1 LTIGDEILQRLST
14 QYRIQAE
21 EYVSLY
27 THLQSRDPFQ
37 VLVATILSQNTTDKA
52 ALNALKT
59 LERDVGL
66 TPRAILEAGRRRVE
80 KAIRMAGMYR
90 SKARFI
96 LEVSRIVVEKYG
108 GDIWN
113 MLRGDVEDV
122 RMRLMALPGVGGKTA
137 DVLLA
142 TLGIAHTVPVDTH
155 VRRVSTR
162 LGLVEEGASYE
173 AIRKR
178 LEEVFRADS
187 RHLAHLL
194 LIAHG
199 RRVCRARRPLC
210 GNCVINSLC
219 KYYQKSKKRLPA

>member
-1 LTIGDEILQRLST
+1 MTIGEEILRRLRT

-27 THLQSRDPFQ
+27 THLQSRDPFR

-66 TPRAILEAGRRRVE
+66 TPPAILEAGKRRVE
-80 KAIRMAGMYR
+80 KAIHIAGMYR

-96 LEVSRIVVEKYG
+96 LEVSRIVMERYG
-108 GDIWN
+108 GDMWN
-113 MLRGDVEDV
+113 VLKGDAEGV
-122 RMRLMALPGVGGKTA
+122 RERLMSMPGVGGKTA

-142 TLGIAHTVPVDTH
+142 TLGIARTVPVDTH
-155 VRRVSTR
+155 VRRVSAR
-162 LGLVEEGASYE
+162 LGLVDEGASYE
-173 AIRKR
+173 TIRKR
-178 LEEVFRADS
+178 LEEVFSPDS

-199 RRVCRARRPLC
+199 RNVCRARKPMCRE
-210 GNCVINSLC
+210 CVLNDLC
-219 KYYQKSKKRLPA
+219 KYYREIRKNQL

>member
-1 LTIGDEILQRLST
+1 LTVGDEVLRRLRM

-27 THLQSRDPFQ
+27 THLQSRDPFR

-66 TPRAILEAGRRRVE
+66 SPPAILGAGRRRVE

-90 SKARFI
+90 SKSQCL
-96 LEVSRIVVEKYG
+96 LEASRIIVERYG
-108 GDIWN
+108 GDMWN
-113 MLRGDVEDV
+113 LLKGDAEEV
-122 RMRLMALPGVGGKTA
+122 RERLMELPGVGGKTA
-137 DVLLA
+137 DVLL
-142 TLGIAHTVPVDTH
+142 TTMGIIHTVPVDTH
-155 VRRVSTR
+155 VRRISTR
-162 LGLVEEGASYE
+162 LGLVDEGASYE
-173 AIRKR
+173 MVRKR
-178 LEEVFRADS
+178 LEDVFSANS

-210 GNCVINSLC
+210 GDCVLNDLC
-219 KYYQKSKKRLPA
+219 KYYKEIRKN

>member
-1 LTIGDEILQRLST
+1 MAIGEEILRRLRT

-27 THLQSRDPFQ
+27 THLQSRDPFR

-59 LERDVGL
+59 LEIDMGL
-66 TPRAILEAGRRRVE
+66 TPSAILEAGRRRVE

-90 SKARFI
+90 SKAKFL
-96 LEVSRIVVEKYG
+96 LEVSRTVVERYD
-108 GDIWN
+108 GDLWN
-113 MLRGDVEDV
+113 MLKGDAEEV
-122 RMRLMALPGVGGKTA
+122 RERLMALPGVGGKTA

-142 TLGIAHTVPVDTH
+142 TMGIAHTVPVDTH
-155 VRRVSTR
+155 VRRVSAR
-162 LGLVEEGASYE
+162 IGLVDEGASYE
-173 AIRKR
+173 RVRKR
-178 LEEVFRADS
+178 LEEVFSTDS

-210 GNCVINSLC
+210 GDCILNSLC
-219 KYYQKSKKRLPA
+219 KYYQNLKNQP